1 MKRGRLILVLVLVV
15 GSLGWVAARA
25 VSGNLV
31 YYVTPTELLS
41 KGDAAPGDRI
51 RLGGLVDR
59 GSVSR
64 LGDHRI
70 RFVVSDGSTRMTVI
84 ATGSVPELFRSGQG
98 VIVEGVYGSDGAF
111 HADTLL
117 VKHAEVYRP
126 PEPGETPGSAKI
138 EGSG

>member
-1 MKRGRLILVLVLVV
+1 MKRGRLILVLLIVL

-31 YYVTPTELLS
+31 YYVTPTEVLS
-41 KGDAAPGDRI
+41 KGDAAVGDRI
-51 RLGGLVDR
+51 RLGGLVNR

-64 LGDHRI
+64 LAGGA
-70 RFVVSDGSTRMTVI
+70 RFVVSDGTTRMTVI
-84 ATGSVPELFRSGQG
+84 ATGTVPALFRPGQG

-126 PEPGETPGSAKI
+126 PQPGETPDSAKV
-138 EGSG
+138 EEAG

>member
-1 MKRGRLILVLVLVV
+1 MKRGRLIVVLVIVV

-31 YYVTPTELLS
+31 YYVTPTEVLT
-41 KGDAAPGDRI
+41 KGEAVIGDRI

-64 LGDHRI
+64 LQDRI
-70 RFVVSDGSTRMTVI
+70 RFVVSDGTTRMTVV
-84 ATGSVPELFRSGQG
+84 ATGAVPELFRPGQG
-98 VIVEGVYGSDGAF
+98 VIVEGTYGADGAF
-111 HADTLL
+111 HADTVL

-126 PEPGETPGSAKI
+126 PQPGETPGAAKI
-138 EGSG
+138 EGAG